1 MFENIQGNQ
10 YSQAFSQNLDV
21 SISNPFGPFLYPNQY
36 VNFNSASAAVQ
47 KGAELSA
54 GVTDQLGVV
63 SAVYNYVVKNLTYD
77 TAKASS
83 VQSGYLPNV
92 DLVLAQKKGI
102 CFDYAAL
109 MTAMLRSQD
118 IPTKLVVGYTGNL
131 YHAWINV
138 YLEGQAG
145 WTISFILT
153 EPAGIDGSDLCILRQ
168 PEPGDYAVYRKR
180 SQLPGEIQLLVRRTE
195 KMEKQGEKYDRYS
208 YEELSAFCLQ
218 IALLLE
224 AAVPLEEGLTIMA
237 EDAAEEKEKAM
248 LLYMA
253 EGAELG
259 DPFFKVLEDT
269 GVFPPYIVRMARLG
283 QQTGTLDQ
291 MMKSLSDYYEK
302 EARLLKAVKNAATYP
317 AMMILMLL
325 VVLFVLFTKVMPVFS
340 RVYEQLGA
348 SLPPAAAAAIRLG
361 GILSGAALVLAAV
374 TGAAAAVIWIAAR
387 FGKRFSLVE
396 KGVAAVKNRSRIARA
411 VALRRFTSVLA
422 LTLKS
427 GLELEKSMELAK
439 ELAENETVAGQID
452 DCSRRLEEGES
463 YYDA

>member
-1 MFENIQGNQ
+1 
-10 YSQAFSQNLDV
+10 
-21 SISNPFGPFLYPNQY
+21 
-36 VNFNSASAAVQ
+36 
-47 KGAELSA
+47 
-54 GVTDQLGVV
+54 
-63 SAVYNYVVKNLTYD
+63 
-77 TAKASS
+77 
-83 VQSGYLPNV
+83 
-92 DLVLAQKKGI
+92 
-102 CFDYAAL
+102 
-109 MTAMLRSQD
+109 
-118 IPTKLVVGYTGNL
+118 
-131 YHAWINV
+131 
-138 YLEGQAG
+138 
-145 WTISFILT
+145 
-153 EPAGIDGSDLCILRQ
+153 
-168 PEPGDYAVYRKR
+168 
-180 SQLPGEIQLLVRRTE
+180 
-195 KMEKQGEKYDRYS
+195 MEKQGEKYDRYS

-361 GILSGAALVLAAV
+361 GILSGAA
-374 TGAAAAVIWIAAR
+374 
-387 FGKRFSLVE
+387 
-396 KGVAAVKNRSRIARA
+396 VKNRSRIARA

-463 YYDA
+463 YYDAMKAAGLFSGFYIQMIKVGSRSGHLDQVMEEISGDYEEMADSAIDGMITRFEPTIVAVLAVSVGLVLLSVMLPLVGVLSAIG